1 VSDGGDRGGGVNE
14 PAAIRVLLAD
24 DQQMVRAGFRVILE
38 TEDDI
43 EVVAE
48 AADGVQAVALTA
60 EHRPDVVLLDVEM
73 PNMDGLEATRR
84 IVAASASGG
93 PAVLILTTFDRDD
106 YLFAALQAG
115 ASGFLLKN
123 GTPEQLI
130 DAVHVLARGDA
141 LLSPQIT
148 RRVIATFAAP
158 SAPPPA
164 PAPEAPVAAGPPA
177 TGAGGPP
184 PGGLTERE
192 YEVLVLLA
200 SGASNAEIAERL
212 VLGEATVKTHVSR
225 ILMKLGLR
233 DRTQAVVY
241 AYEHAIV
248 SPGSG

>member
-1 VSDGGDRGGGVNE
+1 MTFGAMTGGG
-14 PAAIRVLLAD
+14 AIRVLLAD
-24 DQQMVRAGFRVILE
+24 DQPMVRAGFRVILE

-48 AADGVQAVALTA
+48 AADGPQAVALAA

-73 PNMDGLEATRR
+73 PHLDGLEATRR
-84 IVAASASGG
+84 IVADPGGGG

-123 GTPEQLI
+123 GTPEDLI
-130 DAVHVLARGDA
+130 DAVHILARGDA
-141 LLSPQIT
+141 LLAPQIT
-148 RRVIATFAAP
+148 RRVIARFAT
-158 SAPPPA
+158 
-164 PAPEAPVAAGPPA
+164 PPA
-177 TGAGGPP
+177 TRHTPATPTGAAAAPTGPP

-192 YEVLVLLA
+192 YEVLVLIA
-200 SGASNAEIAERL
+200 GGASNAEIAERL

-225 ILMKLGLR
+225 VLMKLGLR

-248 SPGSG
+248 RPGTG